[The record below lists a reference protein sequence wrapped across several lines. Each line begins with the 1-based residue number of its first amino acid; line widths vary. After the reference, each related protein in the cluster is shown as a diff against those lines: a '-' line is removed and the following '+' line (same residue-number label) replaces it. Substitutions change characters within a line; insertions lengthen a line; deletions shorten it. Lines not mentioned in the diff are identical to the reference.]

1 MPRCTRQK
9 QAAGRLLE
17 GLAFPIVALSAEYQ
31 RRICFLRFV
40 ESGIVSDPALWYP
53 SLAKMQCVSPGVIGK
68 HSRTVGREEG
78 QLKQRQSCRRA
89 RRYRGCSSEN
99 LETIGVG

>member
-17 GLAFPIVALSAEYQ
+17 GAWHFPIVALSAEHQ
-31 RRICFLRFV
+31 RRICFLLFV

-68 HSRTVGREEG
+68 HSRTV
-78 QLKQRQSCRRA
+78 RRA
-89 RRYRGCSSEN
+89 EGS
-99 LETIGVG
+99 